1 MKNKNS
7 SQTLNLLRF
16 EQVKSESFIF
26 IARIDFL
33 RPVSELFLTHRYHY
47 RLWVS
52 SGQCN
57 KHLYR
62 LFLPNLSKSLKSL
75 AEKGCMPFI
84 LVRKPIYATVLI
96 YLCSGLVLGNYILD
110 TLIRIEQ
117 IADGCIMVQGV
128 DQISDILAHITIDI
142 PLAA

>member
-62 LFLPNLSKSLKSL
+62 LFLPNLSKS
-75 AEKGCMPFI
+75 
-84 LVRKPIYATVLI
+84 
-96 YLCSGLVLGNYILD
+96 
-110 TLIRIEQ
+110 
-117 IADGCIMVQGV
+117 
-128 DQISDILAHITIDI
+128 QISPAMKGYMPLSRKSDLCNSSFLSSYRSCADFASNRNMGNISSLPVNITNERTTCTQSEKILK
-142 PLAA
+142 LAAGPTR